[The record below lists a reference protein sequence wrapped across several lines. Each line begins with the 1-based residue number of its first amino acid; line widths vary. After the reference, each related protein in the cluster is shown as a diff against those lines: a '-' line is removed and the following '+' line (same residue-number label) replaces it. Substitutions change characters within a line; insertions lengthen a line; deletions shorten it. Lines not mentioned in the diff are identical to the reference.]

1 MPGFFGADVFVQTC
15 PIIVA
20 VDDWLN
26 SEAHMT
32 QTASVLGEDGSFAF
46 VSGGPLENREDETAW
61 DSNDDGGEDNVGN
74 WVDAAGHG
82 GRYWRYAR
90 DINLSDLIKNGLSE
104 SVQLASSTNK
114 LHNTLWVVSG
124 PPPSGNVDAETQQRL
139 FRVGV
144 HETDRVVSLVIMT
157 PTPLDPSSGA

>member
-1 MPGFFGADVFVQTC
+1 MPGFFGADVFVQPC

-26 SEAHMT
+26 SQAHMT

-46 VSGGPLENREDETAW
+46 LPGGPLENREDYARW
-61 DSNDDGGEDNVGN
+61 DIN
-74 WVDAAGHG
+74 WVDADGHG
-82 GRYWRYAR
+82 GLYWPYAS

-124 PPPSGNVDAETQQRL
+124 PPPRGNVDAETQQRL